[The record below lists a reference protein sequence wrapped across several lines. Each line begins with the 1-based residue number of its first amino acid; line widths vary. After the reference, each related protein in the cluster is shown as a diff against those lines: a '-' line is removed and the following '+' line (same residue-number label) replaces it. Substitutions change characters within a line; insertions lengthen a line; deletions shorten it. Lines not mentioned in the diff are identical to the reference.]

1 MLQQRDLEIRTE
13 TRYLLCFAWFAQ
25 FRNVFVA
32 IKHGHDVK
40 TVHVKYHFDDNNN
53 NNNIIEAAHH
63 SMKRRARYLA
73 HLKATFCLVYV
84 CVIPANKY
92 YNHLRYSWKK
102 IGFCHLQGSLT
113 FISTMIRLSLE
124 TNAIISDKRCLLFY
138 LHFTFMNKTNLWL
151 VIYFIWMITDKIRY
165 FHCIP

>member
-1 MLQQRDLEIRTE
+1 
-13 TRYLLCFAWFAQ
+13 
-25 FRNVFVA
+25 
-32 IKHGHDVK
+32 
-40 TVHVKYHFDDNNN
+40 
-53 NNNIIEAAHH
+53 
-63 SMKRRARYLA
+63 MKRRARYLA

-124 TNAIISDKRCLLFY
+124 TNAIISDKRCVLFY
-138 LHFTFMNKTNLWL
+138 LHYILRLWTKAICHYQYIVNTWYQTQWNISIASLESIIILLRFDAFTLSATRTNF
-151 VIYFIWMITDKIRY
+151 FIKLI
-165 FHCIP
+165 